1 MDPYTMFFLGMLA
14 GAVAALLVVW
24 LVLESFE
31 APSDPPTEAEIEA
44 FWENIK
50 KMRKRRQ
57 Q

>member
-24 LVLESFE
+24 LVLESFD